1 MTIKN
6 RRLWWWGGGAVAVLL
21 VLTLTV
27 AACQA
32 GGGAESPQPPEQ
44 QEEPEEINGVS
55 PREVPVIVEEAYYQ
69 QDGKTLDQ
77 FIVDED
83 KEVLKGFYDLDR
95 GPHGKRKDYN
105 LDPSYRLTEYNANE
119 DLYYY
124 LLEYP
129 GQIKAVERSYFKV
142 IRTKKGWK

>member
-1 MTIKN
+1 
-6 RRLWWWGGGAVAVLL
+6 
-21 VLTLTV
+21 
-27 AACQA
+27 
-32 GGGAESPQPPEQ
+32 
-44 QEEPEEINGVS
+44 
-55 PREVPVIVEEAYYQ
+55 EEAYYQ

-105 LDPSYRLTEYNANE
+105 LDPSYRLTEYKANE

-142 IRTKKGWK
+142 IRTKKGWKTYDEYSKPNWEYETQDLKGEVIKGVHDRP